1 MSAPGLCTEQ
11 NERSPAGSSMPGQ
24 EESSEPSFTLR
35 GSVPPVRLPGKSKRG
50 ARGSKRKIGAVK
62 RGRGR
67 GESGISVASKGGMEF
82 VPERRGRG
90 SSAPERG
97 GRGPAAPGR
106 GGRGSSVSV
115 RGGRGSL
122 AARGGQGLV
131 ALGGGRGAG
140 AASGAVQA
148 ADGTGD
154 EQHAPHHNVSSSPLI
169 VSDTDDDDDLPD
181 PALQLRQNTY
191 QPTLQNFF
199 TLPSSSANQ
208 RKRVGRE
215 KSARCPVKRNKG
227 FIDDSD
233 EDLCD
238 EDLESNEDLECDESE
253 LEDSEV
259 ESNFGVDEDYEGWD
273 IVEEGSEHTFVPEN
287 VSEVEEDSN
296 LLSDG
301 GSGPGT
307 VEAEETFDDAEFDRI
322 YGLDANDL

>member
-50 ARGSKRKIGAVK
+50 ARGVKRKIGAVK

-67 GESGISVASKGGMEF
+67 GESGISVASKGGIEY

-90 SSAPERG
+90 PAAPERG
-97 GRGPAAPGR
+97 GRGSSASVR
-106 GGRGSSVSV
+106 GGRVSSASV

-154 EQHAPHHNVSSSPLI
+154 EQHAPHHNVSSSPLM
-169 VSDTDDDDDLPD
+169 VYDTEDDDDDLPD

-191 QPTLQNFF
+191 QSTLQNFF

-208 RKRVGRE
+208 RKRAGRE
-215 KSARCPVKRNKG
+215 KSASYPVKRNKG
-227 FIDDSD
+227 FIDD
-233 EDLCD
+233 DLCD
-238 EDLESNEDLECDESE
+238 EDLESNEDPECDESE

-259 ESNFGVDEDYEGWD
+259 ESNFGVDEDYDGWD
-273 IVEEGSEHTFVPEN
+273 NLEEGSEHTLPEN
-287 VSEVEEDSN
+287 VSEGEEDSN
-296 LLSDG
+296 LLRDG
-301 GSGPGT
+301 GSGLGT
-307 VEAEETFDDAEFDRI
+307 VEAEETFDDAEFDTI